1 MTKIFTAL
9 FISLIPLVS
18 AHAGLVQVENRV
30 SCYLALD
37 GNEGLM
43 KSSGSDIAFT
53 KSWLHNELA
62 RHGVDQE
69 SINENSYAL
78 ENELPGLIRRQ
89 LSPINASAITANP
102 PTAKAMNSLLSA
114 GAMDN

>member
-1 MTKIFTAL
+1 MNTIFTAL
-9 FISLIPLVS
+9 LISLIPLVS

-69 SINENSYAL
+69 SINENSDAL
-78 ENELPGLIRRQ
+78 ENELPRAYQ
-89 LSPINASAITANP
+89 KAAFADKCVNYYSTSANR
-102 PTAKAMNSLLSA
+102 K
-114 GAMDN
+114 GDE

>member
-1 MTKIFTAL
+1 MNKIFTAL
-9 FISLIPLVS
+9 VISLIPLVS
-18 AHAGLVQVENRV
+18 AHAGLVKVENRV

-62 RHGVDQE
+62 RNGVDQE
-69 SINENSYAL
+69 SINENSDAL
-78 ENELPGLIRRQ
+78 ENELPRAYQ
-89 LSPINASAITANP
+89 KAAFADKCVSYYSKPANR
-102 PTAKAMNSLLSA
+102 K
-114 GAMDN
+114 GDE

>member
-1 MTKIFTAL
+1 MNKIFTAL
-9 FISLIPLVS
+9 FISLIPLAS

-43 KSSGSDIAFT
+43 ESSGSDIAFT

-69 SINENSYAL
+69 SINENSDAL
-78 ENELPGLIRRQ
+78 ENELPRAYQQAAFADKCVIYY
-89 LSPINASAITANP
+89 SKPANR
-102 PTAKAMNSLLSA
+102 K
-114 GAMDN
+114 GDE

>member
-1 MTKIFTAL
+1 MNKIFTAL

-30 SCYLALD
+30 SCNLALD
-37 GNEGLM
+37 GNEVLM

-69 SINENSYAL
+69 SINENFNAL
-78 ENELPGLIRRQ
+78 ENELPRAYQ
-89 LSPINASAITANP
+89 QAAFADKCVSYYSKPANR
-102 PTAKAMNSLLSA
+102 K
-114 GAMDN
+114 GDE

>member
-1 MTKIFTAL
+1 MNKIFTAL
-9 FISLIPLVS
+9 FISLIPLAS

-53 KSWLHNELA
+53 KVGCITSWPATTLTRSPSLKTPVRWRMNCP
-62 RHGVDQE
+62 V
-69 SINENSYAL
+69 
-78 ENELPGLIRRQ
+78 LISRP
-89 LSPINASAITANP
+89 LSQISVSLITATP